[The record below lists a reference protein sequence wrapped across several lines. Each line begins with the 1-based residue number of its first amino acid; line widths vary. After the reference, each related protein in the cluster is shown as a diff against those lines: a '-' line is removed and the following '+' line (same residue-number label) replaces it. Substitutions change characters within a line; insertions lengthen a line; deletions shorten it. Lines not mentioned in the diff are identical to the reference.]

1 LTQITI
7 EVPDDLVRRLEALAK
22 AEDKSM
28 SQVVLEHLRPAV
40 EPVSSP
46 QAILLAMAQ
55 LSDVDPS
62 AVDEMNAAIAAGQL
76 AMSDKNPFRQ

>member
-1 LTQITI
+1 MSQITI

-28 SQVVLEHLRPAV
+28 SQVVLEYLRPAG
-40 EPVSSP
+40 EPAGSP
-46 QAILLAMAQ
+46 RAILRAMAQ

-62 AVDEMNAAIAAGQL
+62 AVDEMNSAIAAGRL
-76 AMSDKNPFRQ
+76 AISDKRPFRQ